1 MDSETP
7 ALEHR
12 ASLILSRLPEVGAG
26 RLSQLRQRLG
36 GSHAVLATP
45 AAQLKGLLPDEAITE
60 LAAIQ
65 ARSDH
70 PFVEA
75 AERAL
80 AWVAQ
85 NGITL
90 LSPGESG
97 YPALLREITAP
108 PPLLYVQG
116 DADNLV
122 LPQLGIVGS
131 RNPSP
136 TGKANAFDFARQ
148 LCRSGF
154 AITSGMALG
163 VDGAAHAGALA
174 AGGKT
179 IAVLGTGIDIL
190 YPRRHR
196 GLVEQVIAEGGTL
209 VSEFP
214 LGTGPQ
220 QLNFPR
226 RNRIISGL
234 SLGVLVVEAA
244 LKSGSLITARYAMQ
258 QGREVFAIPGS
269 IHNPLSRG
277 CHALI
282 RDGATLVEQIDDLR
296 EPLQGL
302 LELKWNELPPTVK
315 SQASVE
321 LSREERLVFDSIG
334 YEPTTLDQLLERC
347 GLQAGE
353 LLSILIGLE
362 LKGLLA
368 QAPGG
373 YQRTATKPLS
383 A

>member
-1 MDSETP
+1 M
-7 ALEHR
+7 EHR

-26 RLSQLRQRLG
+26 RLTQLRQRLG
-36 GSHAVLATP
+36 SSRAVLTTP
-45 AAQLKGLLPDEAITE
+45 AAQQNGILPDEAVAE

-65 ARSDH
+65 ARPDH
-70 PFVEA
+70 PLIQA
-75 AERAL
+75 AERDL
-80 AWVAQ
+80 AWVAE
-85 NGITL
+85 NDIIL
-90 LSPGESG
+90 LSPEQSG
-97 YPALLREITAP
+97 YPVLLREITAP

-116 DADNLV
+116 DPDSLS

-136 TGKANAFDFARQ
+136 TGKTNAFDFARE
-148 LCRSGF
+148 LCRTGF

-179 IAVLGTGIDIL
+179 IAVLGTGIDVL

-196 GLVEQVIAEGGTL
+196 SLVEQVLAQGGTL

-244 LKSGSLITARYAMQ
+244 LKSGSLITARYATQ

-282 RDGATLVEQIDDLR
+282 RDGAILVEQVDDLR

-302 LELKWNELPPTVK
+302 LALKWNELPSTNPK
-315 SQASVE
+315 PAIE
-321 LSREERLVFDSIG
+321 LSEEERLVFDSLG
-334 YEPTTLDQLLERC
+334 YEPTTLDQLLERS
-347 GLQAGE
+347 GRPAGE

-362 LKGLLA
+362 LKGMLE

-373 YQRTATKPLS
+373 YQRTAAKPQR